1 MNGKPFTPTNQPVHD
16 RAAAARKAKTPWRRF
31 PGQFKRKRQDAP
43 PLETRHD

>member
-1 MNGKPFTPTNQPVHD
+1 MYEATKTLVDEFAM
-16 RAAAARKAKTPWRRF
+16 AAMQGDWASNYSRF